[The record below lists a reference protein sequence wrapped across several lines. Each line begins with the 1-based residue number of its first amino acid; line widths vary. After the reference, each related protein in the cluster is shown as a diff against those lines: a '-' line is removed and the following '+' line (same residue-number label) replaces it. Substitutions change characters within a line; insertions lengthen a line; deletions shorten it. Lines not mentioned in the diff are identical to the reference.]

1 MALAITLRIQHTV
14 LSHSEAGRYSVVEDP
29 DGDLVARIA
38 DGDHAAARALMAR
51 HLPRV
56 LNLSRRML
64 GSRAEAEDVA
74 QDVFLRVWTHA
85 ARWQPG
91 AAKFETWLHRV
102 AMNLCYDRLRR
113 KKPTNI
119 DAIPE
124 PIDPAPGPAGT
135 LFLAQLGAAVDAALN
150 ALPERQKEAI
160 VLCHHQGL
168 SNIDAADVLGVSVEA
183 LESLLSRGRRTLKDK
198 LKNLRAD
205 VLEGRN
211 GS

>member
-1 MALAITLRIQHTV
+1 MGKVIVVEFVTLD
-14 LSHSEAGRYSVVEDP
+14 GVVEDP

-119 DAIPE
+119 DALENSSSTCSGLKSPNIP
-124 PIDPAPGPAGT
+124 
-135 LFLAQLGAAVDAALN
+135 AAST
-150 ALPERQKEAI
+150 R
-160 VLCHHQGL
+160 C
-168 SNIDAADVLGVSVEA
+168 VSVTVWRVPKVSPTA
-183 LESLLSRGRRTLKDK
+183 TSSYHLP
-198 LKNLRAD
+198 
-205 VLEGRN
+205 
-211 GS
+211 